1 MSINRVNI
9 SGNLTRDP
17 ELRSTAAGTQVL
29 TFGVAV
35 SDRRKNPKTQ
45 EWEDVPNFIDC
56 VLFGGRAESVS
67 KFIGKGSK
75 VAIDGK
81 LRWSQW
87 DDKKSGQ
94 KRSKVEVI
102 VDEIEFL
109 SRSNAQNQ
117 QSGPKAGNYTNNGQN
132 GSNTGIQQPQNGNSQ
147 PDLYDSDIPF

>member
-1 MSINRVNI
+1 MSINRVCI
-9 SGNLTRDP
+9 SGNLTRSP
-17 ELRSTAAGTQVL
+17 EIRSTAAGTQIL

-35 SDRRKNPKTQ
+35 NDRRKNPKTQ

-75 VAIDGK
+75 VAIEGK

-94 KRSKVEVI
+94 KRSKIEVV
-102 VDEIEFL
+102 VDEIEFMG
-109 SRSNAQNQ
+109 RSNVQNRRE
-117 QSGPKAGNYTNNGQN
+117 SPNTNNNTDNETN
-132 GSNTGIQQPQNGNSQ
+132 GADISTQ
-147 PDLYDSDIPF
+147 DMYDEDIPF